1 MMRIRPL
8 FLVASLMA
16 TGCHVYLQD
25 PNWPP
30 PVYESD
36 PSQRPPP
43 PGTPAPRPPPPGT
56 PAPPQQP
63 PPLPPQNVLR
73 AKEIKAGRV
82 SARVIYA
89 KEVKARDGQVGRIY
103 RVEGNEDWGGNEIRV
118 PEISADVIYAKEI
131 HADWVEASEIHA
143 KEVKIGR

>member
-1 MMRIRPL
+1 
-8 FLVASLMA
+8 
-16 TGCHVYLQD
+16 
-25 PNWPP
+25 
-30 PVYESD
+30 
-36 PSQRPPP
+36 
-43 PGTPAPRPPPPGT
+43 
-56 PAPPQQP
+56 
-63 PPLPPQNVLR
+63 VLR

-82 SARVIYA
+82 SARGIYA

-143 KEVKIGR
+143 GAEEGGGHRHRPDRQQDGHPSRYRQLRIAQCARANVRTRAANLLPKVTAQP

>member
-1 MMRIRPL
+1 MMRLRSL
-8 FLVASLMA
+8 FLAVALMA
-16 TGCHVYLQD
+16 TGCTVYLQD
-25 PNWPP
+25 PVWPP
-30 PVYESD
+30 PVYEDS
-36 PSQRPPP
+36 RPPP
-43 PGTPAPRPPPPGT
+43 PGTPAPRPPPPGR
-56 PAPPQQP
+56 PIPQP
-63 PPLPPQNVLR
+63 PPPPPPQQNVLR

-89 KEVKARDGQVGRIY
+89 KEVKAKDGQVGRIY
-103 RVEGNEDWGGNEIRV
+103 RVEGNQDWGGNEIKV

>member
-1 MMRIRPL
+1 MMRLRSLLP
-8 FLVASLMA
+8 VALLMA

-30 PVYESD
+30 PVYENG
-36 PSQRPPP
+36 PPQYPPP

-56 PAPPQQP
+56 PTPPHPPPPPPQ
-63 PPLPPQNVLR
+63 QNVLR

-89 KEVKARDGQVGRIY
+89 KEVKARDGQEGRIF
-103 RVEGNEDWGGNEIRV
+103 RVEGKQDWGGNEIRV

>member
-1 MMRIRPL
+1 MMRLNPL
-8 FLVASLMA
+8 FLVALLAA

-30 PVYESD
+30 PVYENG

-56 PAPPQQP
+56 PVPPQQP
-63 PPLPPQNVLR
+63 PPPPQQNVLR

-89 KEVKARDGQVGRIY
+89 KEVKAKDGHVGRIY
-103 RVEGNEDWGGNEIRV
+103 RVEGNQDWGGNEIRV